1 MGPGH
6 KGEERRWCAGL
17 PEVAKRELTE
27 EERETLELW
36 FAEPR
41 ARARVYGWF
50 LQITLLL
57 WPAIGLFFLWDDLQR
72 DQEIKLGLIVFA
84 SLGGFLMAAGLISG
98 VAEIVMGISRGARVA
113 FIALAL
119 GVILSAATSEPGAL
133 GDSMFPGALMA
144 FGLVGLVFMG
154 VRFFRRR
161 DSVRIL
167 REVDQGL
174 SANTVVRF
182 AGEIPLVDSDT
193 PTETLIEKHEIEVLV
208 PSGILLHVDGD
219 RPVEP
224 VQLEVFVL
232 AGPGLPPMSAPLTA
246 FEALPPQEGWEYR
259 QRHLTSAET
268 SEVRK
273 LSKRVLVRGFLGSVG
288 VFWLIG
294 VVVTYADRLLRGA
307 PTGNPR
313 WEAFVLSAVIP
324 ILMLLYAAYQAWL
337 LRRDAEMALLVVAKS
352 WDRSIEAELTEEILP
367 SSNRLWTVNGV
378 PGEWRPE
385 ALSTNS

>member
-1 MGPGH
+1 VGSANE
-6 KGEERRWCAGL
+6 GEERRWCAGL
-17 PEVAKRELTE
+17 PEVATRELTD
-27 EERETLELW
+27 EERATLELW

-50 LQITLLL
+50 LRITFLL
-57 WPAIGLFFLWDDLQR
+57 WPAICFFFLWDDLQR
-72 DQEIKLGLIVFA
+72 GQEIKLGLVVFA
-84 SLGGFLMAAGLISG
+84 SLGGFMMAAGLISG
-98 VAEIVMGISRGARVA
+98 VAEIVMGISRGARLT

-119 GVILSAATSEPGAL
+119 GVILSAATSEPGEL

-154 VRFFRRR
+154 IRFFRRR

-182 AGEIPLVDSDT
+182 AGEIPSVDGDT
-193 PTETLIEKHEIEVLV
+193 PTEAAIEKHEMEVLV
-208 PSGILLHVDGD
+208 PSGIVLHVDGD

-232 AGPGLPPMSAPLTA
+232 AGPGLPPVSAPLTA
-246 FEALPPQEGWEYR
+246 FEALPPKEGWEYR
-259 QRHLTSAET
+259 QRHLTSAEV

-273 LSKRVLVRGFLGSVG
+273 LSRRVLVRGFLGSVG
-288 VFWLIG
+288 AFWLIG
-294 VVVTYADRLLRGA
+294 VVVTNADRLFHRGLTA
-307 PTGNPR
+307 NPR
-313 WEAFVLSAVIP
+313 WEAFALSAVIP
-324 ILMLLYAAYQAWL
+324 ILMLFYAAYQAWL
-337 LRRDAEMALLVVAKS
+337 LRRDAEMALLVVAKK
-352 WDRSIEAELTEEILP
+352 WDRSIEAELSEEILP